1 MTFFSSRVMGRAMFA
16 PAGTAVVTMWES
28 LRARKRIAWGDG
40 NANID
45 DFSQRADEKH
55 GVILL
60 GETPRR
66 RGGDLS

>member
-1 MTFFSSRVMGRAMFA
+1 
-16 PAGTAVVTMWES
+16 MWES